1 MFDFRSPNGKL
12 AIRGCT
18 AFLFRLARRK
28 RLRLPASWRKK
39 RARAKQARPSTDVD
53 ARTAFAVPSREEDPG
68 LVLRIV
74 EQSER
79 AAFRGLIERHHYL
92 GYRQPGGEHVLQV
105 AFWAGAPAALMQW
118 SSATLHNGPRDE
130 WIGWDAETKGRR
142 LNLVANNVRFL
153 MLPQRQEVAS
163 NLASRI
169 LSRSLRRLSRDFAH
183 LYGHPVLLAETFVD
197 MSRFRGTCYR
207 ASNWIEVGETTGWS
221 RHGRTYAHH
230 GRKKAVLLYPLHHQ
244 ARAWL
249 KGKVCP
255 GEVFATKETAMLL
268 NVDALALDGEGGLF
282 EILRTITD
290 PRKRRGVRHSA
301 LSLLALATTAVL
313 TGVKGVTAIAQW
325 VEDLPAEIRKRLGCT
340 RPQPPNESTFRRL
353 FARIDP
359 VEFDR
364 KTSEWVR
371 RHKEVV
377 GKGIALD
384 GKTLRG
390 SGDGDTPPVHL
401 VSAVLHEDGTVLA
414 QTRVA
419 EKSNEITS
427 VKPVLKELNVEG
439 AVITGD
445 AMFAQTE
452 IAKYLVEEKKADYI
466 FTVKDN
472 QPGLRAAIENMSLE
486 SFSPSVRPEKPWTRT
501 H

>member
-1 MFDFRSPNGKL
+1 
-12 AIRGCT
+12 
-18 AFLFRLARRK
+18 
-28 RLRLPASWRKK
+28 
-39 RARAKQARPSTDVD
+39 
-53 ARTAFAVPSREEDPG
+53 
-68 LVLRIV
+68 
-74 EQSER
+74 
-79 AAFRGLIERHHYL
+79 
-92 GYRQPGGEHVLQV
+92 
-105 AFWAGAPAALMQW
+105 
-118 SSATLHNGPRDE
+118 
-130 WIGWDAETKGRR
+130 
-142 LNLVANNVRFL
+142 
-153 MLPQRQEVAS
+153 
-163 NLASRI
+163 
-169 LSRSLRRLSRDFAH
+169 
-183 LYGHPVLLAETFVD
+183 
-197 MSRFRGTCYR
+197 
-207 ASNWIEVGETTGWS
+207 
-221 RHGRTYAHH
+221 
-230 GRKKAVLLYPLHHQ
+230 
-244 ARAWL
+244 
-249 KGKVCP
+249 
-255 GEVFATKETAMLL
+255 
-268 NVDALALDGEGGLF
+268 
-282 EILRTITD
+282 
-290 PRKRRGVRHSA
+290 
-301 LSLLALATTAVL
+301 
-313 TGVKGVTAIAQW
+313 
-325 VEDLPAEIRKRLGCT
+325 LPAEIRKRLGST